1 MKLKCHICGKYNGSC
16 NQYPTL
22 DGKGLT
28 ICPAC
33 LAWSNAPIAKWIR
46 QAQKNNRLVK
56 AGKGGNRA

>member
-1 MKLKCHICGKYNGSC
+1 MKLKCHICGEYNGSC

-33 LAWSNAPIAKWIR
+33 LAWSNDPIATLVR
-46 QAQKNNRLVK
+46 QAQKNKRLVK
-56 AGKGGNRA
+56 LAKEENK